1 MNKNRRYYTLI
12 LLLDVFAILLWIYF
26 LAISILNSSTIWTKV
41 FFAVMEVFSIFNL
54 YRNYRSYLKSGK

>member
-41 FFAVMEVFSIFNL
+41 FFAVMEVISIFNL